1 MKYAIII
8 ETTDDGTYG
17 AYAPDLPG
25 VGVTAETADEAR
37 SLLSEAIAMH
47 LEGLAAD
54 GLPIPQPTV
63 EIGYVETP
71 AA

>member
-1 MKYAIII
+1 VKYAILI

-25 VGVTAETADEAR
+25 VGVTADSPHQAR
-37 SLLSEAIAMH
+37 TRLREAITLH
-47 LEGLAAD
+47 LEGLTED
-54 GLPIPQPTV
+54 GLPIPRPTV
-63 EIGYVETP
+63 EIGYVETS